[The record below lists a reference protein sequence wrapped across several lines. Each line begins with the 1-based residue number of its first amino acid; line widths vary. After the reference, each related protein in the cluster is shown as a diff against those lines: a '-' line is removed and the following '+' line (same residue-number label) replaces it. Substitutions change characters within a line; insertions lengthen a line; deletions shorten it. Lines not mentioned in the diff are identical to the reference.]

1 MRKGGHAK
9 EARIAAVL
17 LLAVLCACPRAGRA
31 AELWIVAHRSVPVD
45 RIDREELARIFLL
58 KKTRWPDGR
67 PIVPV
72 NREAESQARRW
83 FTRVVLGRSMR
94 ALIGYWNQ
102 MQFRGHMPPVV
113 QESDAAV
120 LGFVAHVPGA
130 IGYVSARA
138 GAWPPQVR
146 VIGRIP
152 VPEGDAPGRRRRSS
166 LLWPDNAWPPPA
178 RLVAAPIRAVS
189 VLVTPIAGGRAP
201 IAGGR

>member
-1 MRKGGHAK
+1 MTRRRHATG
-9 EARIAAVL
+9 AGIAAAVL
-17 LLAVLCACPRAGRA
+17 LALVCMLPRATRA
-31 AELWIVAHRSVPVD
+31 GELLIVAHPSVPVD
-45 RIDREELARIFLL
+45 RIEQDELARIFLL

-72 NREAESQARRW
+72 NREAESRARQW
-83 FTRVVLGRSMR
+83 FTRIVLGRSMR

-130 IGYVSARA
+130 IGYVLARDEPL
-138 GAWPPQVR
+138 PPQVR

-152 VPEGDAPGRRRRSS
+152 IPDDDAAGHARRSS
-166 LLWPDNAWPPPA
+166 LLLPGKREEPA
-178 RLVAAPIRAVS
+178 RLLAWIDGER
-189 VLVTPIAGGRAP
+189 
-201 IAGGR
+201 